1 MNSLFRK
8 PLVILASVGVL
19 GACSTTTPATSYFE
33 LSDTSGGTATVRV
46 VTLDPGTMTASTTTG
61 TYDYAT
67 GTLTVGGPAITLDAT
82 SALSE
87 DQGATA
93 YSYVSG
99 LNVTDENKM
108 VVVVTDA
115 ADLPSD
121 TTIVYN
127 GQALV
132 TVTDA
137 SATYE
142 GTMEST
148 ITANFGSA
156 GDTVTIVLDTIT
168 DATETA
174 GATVAYVA
182 SGAEDITI
190 TDLVISGATFTTGGS
205 TTAVVDGFGSAVST
219 IDTSGATLTA
229 GGVFAGS
236 AADEVAGAATVDAST
251 AATNAGTALITF
263 SGTQ

>member
-1 MNSLFRK
+1 M
-8 PLVILASVGVL
+8 G
-19 GACSTTTPATSYFE
+19 
-33 LSDTSGGTATVRV
+33 
-46 VTLDPGTMTASTTTG
+46 
-61 TYDYAT
+61 
-67 GTLTVGGPAITLDAT
+67 
-82 SALSE
+82 
-87 DQGATA
+87 
-93 YSYVSG
+93 
-99 LNVTDENKM
+99 
-108 VVVVTDA
+108 DA

-156 GDTVTIVLDTIT
+156 GDTVTIVLDTIA
-168 DATETA
+168 D
-174 GATVAYVA
+174 VA

-251 AATNAGTALITF
+251 AATNAGT
-263 SGTQ
+263 